1 VILYLH
7 WRPRRAADPAAEQQ
21 LQLTRMLTY
30 AQQRTRFYQ
39 DWKQATSLAELP
51 QVELLDYL
59 RHPERFEVASA
70 PVHSRQELEY
80 PVGKAPRTA
89 VLGQEIR
96 GGWRVRSFSSYRSE
110 KLNQFAPQ
118 ALAAPSDT
126 IRALAQSIEEGEIHW
141 RPLSKALIVFTD
153 VVRGSLSE
161 EDRDYFW
168 RIFQVPIFEQFRGF
182 AGELLAQECEAHD
195 GIHVNQ
201 PNAIFALGQDQELE
215 VSFLRNPRAP
225 LFRLATNLT
234 ARLAEGR
241 CACGQ
246 ITPRLLDIRRR
257 PTVSASHRRR
267 VVVNS

>member
-1 VILYLH
+1 MILHLL
-7 WRPRRAADPAAEQQ
+7 WRPGRAADPAAEQQ
-21 LQLTRMLTY
+21 LQFARMLAY
-30 AQQRTRFYQ
+30 AQRRTRFYQ
-39 DWKQATSLAELP
+39 ERGEAKSLDELP

-59 RHPERFEVASA
+59 RHPERFEVPAA
-70 PVHSRQELEY
+70 PAHPRQELEY

-96 GGWRVRSFSSYRSE
+96 GSWRVRSFSTYRSE
-110 KLNQFAPQ
+110 KLAQFAPQ
-118 ALAAPSDT
+118 SLAAPGDT
-126 IRALAQSIEEGEIHW
+126 IRALAQSIEEGEIAW
-141 RPLSKALIVFTD
+141 RPLSQSLVVFTD

-195 GIHVNQ
+195 GMHVNLA
-201 PNAIFALGQDQELE
+201 NAIFAVGPDGELE
-215 VSFLRNPRAP
+215 VSFLRNSRAP
-225 LFRLATNLT
+225 LFRLATNLS
-234 ARLAEGR
+234 ARLVESR

-257 PTVSASHRRR
+257 STVSASHRRL